1 MKRTFF
7 FAFILVK
14 CINAS
19 YSQTDSARLVK
30 LKEYVFQKPIDIWNV
45 DNLGNL
51 YVVQNNSISKLDS
64 SGKQTYAQSIKSL
77 GAISEI
83 EPINAM
89 KLVLFS
95 EEQQSVCFMDNTLS
109 LNGNCKYFDDF
120 DVKNAKLIAT
130 SNRPNLIWVLD
141 EYRSTILLIDIVNDK
156 IIQRVENM
164 KGILNETADF
174 VDLTEKDNFLYLTL
188 ANGKV
193 FEFDQMLSETGVQ
206 LENFAQISSGK
217 GQQAFYLNNN
227 QINILNLSSNDTKS
241 INSPEKNV
249 FDFKIQGEF
258 LYFRS
263 ERIISKYSVK

>member
-7 FAFILVK
+7 FAFILVT

-30 LKEYVFQKPIDIWNV
+30 LKEYVFLNPIDIWSV

-64 SGKQTYAQSIKSL
+64 NGKQTYAQSIKSL

-109 LNGNCKYFDDF
+109 LNGNCKYFDEF

-156 IIQRVENM
+156 INQRVENM

>member
-1 MKRTFF
+1 MKRLFF
-7 FAFILVK
+7 FSLIIVVFI
-14 CINAS
+14 NES
-19 YSQTDSARLVK
+19 YSQSDSARLVK
-30 LKEYVFQKPIDIWNV
+30 IKEYVFQKPIDVWNV

-51 YVVQNNSISKLDS
+51 YVIQNNFFSKLDS
-64 SGKQTYAQSIKSL
+64 SGKQTYSQSIKSL
-77 GAISEI
+77 GRISEI

-95 EEQQSVCFMDNTLS
+95 EEQQSICFLDNTLS
-109 LNGNCKYFDDF
+109 LNGNCKYFDEF
-120 DVKNAKLIAT
+120 DIKNARLIAT

-164 KGILNETADF
+164 KGILNESSDF
-174 VDLTEKDNFLYLTL
+174 VDLIEKNNFLYLTS

-193 FEFDQMLSETGVQ
+193 FQFDQMLSETGLQ
-206 LENFAQISSGK
+206 LENFAQVLIGK
-217 GQQAFYLNNN
+217 DQRAVYLKND
-227 QINILNLSSNDTKS
+227 QINILNLYSTETIF
-241 INSPEKNV
+241 INSVEKNV
-249 FDFKIQGEF
+249 IDFKIQGDF

>member
-1 MKRTFF
+1 
-7 FAFILVK
+7 
-14 CINAS
+14 
-19 YSQTDSARLVK
+19 
-30 LKEYVFQKPIDIWNV
+30 
-45 DNLGNL
+45 
-51 YVVQNNSISKLDS
+51 
-64 SGKQTYAQSIKSL
+64 
-77 GAISEI
+77 
-83 EPINAM
+83 
-89 KLVLFS
+89 
-95 EEQQSVCFMDNTLS
+95 MDNTLS
-109 LNGNCKYFDDF
+109 LNGNCKYFDEY
-120 DVKNAKLIAT
+120 DVKNAKLIST

-141 EYRSTILLIDIVNDK
+141 EYHSTILLIEIVKDK

-174 VDLTEKDNFLYLTL
+174 VDLIEKDNFLYLTI

-193 FEFDQMLSETGVQ
+193 YEFDQMLSETGVQ

-227 QINILNLSSNDTKS
+227 QINILNLSSNKTKS

-249 FDFKIQGEF
+249 IDFKIQGEF

>member
-1 MKRTFF
+1 MKRFLSLVYIFF
-7 FAFILVK
+7 GCIIVSFAQENESILIK
-14 CINAS
+14 
-19 YSQTDSARLVK
+19 R
-30 LKEYVFQKPIDIWNV
+30 KEYAFQTSIDIWNI

-51 YVVQNNSISKLDS
+51 YVIQNNSISKLDS
-64 SGKQTYAQSIKSL
+64 SGKQTYSQSIKSL
-77 GAISEI
+77 GRISEI

-109 LNGNCKYFDDF
+109 LNGNCKYFDAF

-141 EYRSTILLIDIVNDK
+141 EYRSTVLLIDIVDDK
-156 IIQRVENM
+156 IIQRVENI
-164 KGILNETADF
+164 KGILNESSDF
-174 VDLTEKDNFLYLTL
+174 VDLMEKDNFLYLTS

-193 FEFDQMLSETGVQ
+193 YQFDQMLSETGVQ
-206 LENFAQISSGK
+206 LENFAQLSNEKNES
-217 GQQAFYLNNN
+217 AFFFRNE
-227 QINILNLSSNDTKS
+227 QIILLNLSSNELKS

-249 FDFKIQGEF
+249 IDFKIQGDF

>member
-1 MKRTFF
+1 MKRLFF
-7 FAFILVK
+7 FAFILVAV
-14 CINAS
+14 INAS

-30 LKEYVFQKPIDIWNV
+30 LKEYVFQKPIDIWSV

-64 SGKQTYAQSIKSL
+64 SGKQTYTQSIKSL

-109 LNGNCKYFDDF
+109 LNGNCKYFDAF
-120 DVKNAKLIAT
+120 DVKNAKLIST
-130 SNRPNLIWVLD
+130 SNRPNLIWILD

-164 KGILNETADF
+164 KGILNETSDF
-174 VDLTEKDNFLYLTL
+174 ADLTEKDNFLYLTL

-193 FEFDQMLSETGVQ
+193 YQFDQMLSETGVQ

-217 GQQAFYLNNN
+217 DQQAFYLSSNK
-227 QINILNLSSNDTKS
+227 IAILNLLSNEVNS
-241 INSPEKNV
+241 ISCPEKNV
-249 FDFKIQGEF
+249 IDFKIQGEF

>member
-1 MKRTFF
+1 MKRLFF
-7 FAFILVK
+7 FFPILVSI
-14 CINAS
+14 INAS
-19 YSQTDSARLVK
+19 FSQTNSASLVK

-51 YVVQNNSISKLDS
+51 YLVQNNSISKLDS
-64 SGKQTYAQSIKSL
+64 SGKQTYSQSIKSF
-77 GAISEI
+77 GRISEI

-95 EEQQSVCFMDNTLS
+95 EEQQSICFMDNTLS
-109 LNGNCKYFDDF
+109 LNGNCKYFDAF

-164 KGILNETADF
+164 KGILNESSDF
-174 VDLTEKDNFLYLTL
+174 VDLIEKNNFLYLTA

-193 FEFDQMLSETGVQ
+193 FQFDQMLSETGIQ
-206 LENFAQISSGK
+206 LENFVQI
-217 GQQAFYLNNN
+217 L
-227 QINILNLSSNDTKS
+227 
-241 INSPEKNV
+241 
-249 FDFKIQGEF
+249 
-258 LYFRS
+258 
-263 ERIISKYSVK
+263 SVKDERAVYLK

>member
-7 FAFILVK
+7 FAFILVT

-30 LKEYVFQKPIDIWNV
+30 LKEYVFQKPIDIWSV

-109 LNGNCKYFDDF
+109 LNGNCKYFDEF

-164 KGILNETADF
+164 KGILNETTDF
-174 VDLTEKDNFLYLTL
+174 VALIEKDNFLYLTL

-217 GQQAFYLNNN
+217 AQQAFYLNNN
-227 QINILNLSSNDTKS
+227 QINILNLSSNETKS

-249 FDFKIQGEF
+249 IDFKIQGEF

>member
-1 MKRTFF
+1 MLR
-7 FAFILVK
+7 
-14 CINAS
+14 IN
-19 YSQTDSARLVK
+19 
-30 LKEYVFQKPIDIWNV
+30 EFPFQKPIDVWNV

-51 YVVQNNSISKLDS
+51 YVIQNNFISKLDS
-64 SGKQTYAQSIKSL
+64 SGKQTYSQSIKSL
-77 GAISEI
+77 GRISEI

-95 EEQQSVCFMDNTLS
+95 EEQQSICFLDNTLS
-109 LNGNCKYFDDF
+109 LNGNCKYFDEF
-120 DVKNAKLIAT
+120 DIKNARLIAT

-164 KGILNETADF
+164 KGILNESSNF
-174 VDLTEKDNFLYLTL
+174 IDLEEKDNFLYLTS

-193 FEFDQMLSETGVQ
+193 YQFDQMLSETGIQ
-206 LENFAQISSGK
+206 LENFAQFSNVKNEI
-217 GQQAFYLNNN
+217 AFYLKNN
-227 QINILNLSSNDTKS
+227 QFIIENLTTNEMKA

-249 FDFKIQGEF
+249 LDFKIQGDF

>member
-1 MKRTFF
+1 MTN
-7 FAFILVK
+7 LVK
-14 CINAS
+14 INE
-19 YSQTDSARLVK
+19 YSFQT
-30 LKEYVFQKPIDIWNV
+30 PIDVWNV

-51 YVVQNNSISKLDS
+51 YVIQNNFISKLDS
-64 SGKQTYAQSIKSL
+64 SGKQTYSQSIKSI
-77 GAISEI
+77 GRIREI

-95 EEQQSVCFMDNTLS
+95 EEQQSICFLDNTLS
-109 LNGNCKYFDDF
+109 LNGNCKYFDAF

-164 KGILNETADF
+164 KGILNESSEF
-174 VDLTEKDNFLYLTL
+174 IDLIEKNNFLYLT
-188 ANGKV
+188 ASNDKV
-193 FEFDQMLSETGVQ
+193 YQFDQMLSETGFQ
-206 LENFAQISSGK
+206 LENSAQVLSGK
-217 GQQAFYLNNN
+217 DQLAVYLKNN
-227 QINILNLSSNDTKS
+227 QINILNLSSTETIF
-241 INSPEKNV
+241 INSTEKNV
-249 FDFKIQGEF
+249 IDFKIQGDF

>member
-1 MKRTFF
+1 
-7 FAFILVK
+7 
-14 CINAS
+14 
-19 YSQTDSARLVK
+19 
-30 LKEYVFQKPIDIWNV
+30 
-45 DNLGNL
+45 
-51 YVVQNNSISKLDS
+51 
-64 SGKQTYAQSIKSL
+64 
-77 GAISEI
+77 
-83 EPINAM
+83 M

-109 LNGNCKYFDDF
+109 LNGNCKYFDEF

-174 VDLTEKDNFLYLTL
+174 VDLIEKDNFLYLTI

-193 FEFDQMLSETGVQ
+193 YEFDQMLSETGVQ

-227 QINILNLSSNDTKS
+227 QINILNLSSNKTKS

-249 FDFKIQGEF
+249 IDFKIQGEF